1 MPTIV
6 ILALILDYSVWVV
19 VRGVRRRRAGQGGC
33 CGSCRCIAND
43 QYRTKPPSS
52 SSLVSPRLKALARS
66 AA

>member
-33 CGSCRCIAND
+33 CGCCGGCSGCGH
-43 QYRTKPPSS
+43 
-52 SSLVSPRLKALARS
+52 
-66 AA
+66 AAPGNQADHCHTR